1 MIRLYQFEISPFCDK
16 IRRVLHAK
24 RQSFEI
30 VEVPVGQSLSSV
42 RRLNPIGKL
51 PTLEHDGR
59 IIVDSSDIARYLERT
74 FPEPSLLPE
83 DPRER
88 ALVHV
93 LEDWADE
100 SLYFYEMTLRF
111 TLPHNA
117 RRSVPA
123 LLAHDPPWLA
133 RLLAPW
139 IPRMMRRT
147 VRGQGVGRKPG
158 EMLLRD
164 VELHVGAVSDLL
176 GADRPASKVSSSELA
191 MEGRWLVGDHLS
203 LADISV
209 CSQLRCIRET
219 DEGAKLIE
227 ARPAVREWLER
238 VEAATGP
245 PV

>member
-16 IRRVLHAK
+16 IRRVLHVK
-24 RQSFEI
+24 RQRYEI
-30 VEVPVGQSLSSV
+30 VEVPISRSLSSV
-42 RRLNPIGKL
+42 RRVNPIGKL

-59 IIVDSSDIARYLERT
+59 IVADSSDIARYLEEV
-74 FPEPSLLPE
+74 FPEPSLLPS
-83 DPRER
+83 DSRER

-123 LLAHDPPWLA
+123 LLAHDPAWLA
-133 RLLAPW
+133 RALGPW
-139 IPRMMRRT
+139 IPRLMRRT

-158 EMLLRD
+158 EQLLCD
-164 VELHVGAVSDLL
+164 VERHVGAVSGLL
-176 GADRPASKVSSSELA
+176 G
-191 MEGRWLVGDHLS
+191 EGRWLVGDRLS

-209 CSQLRCIRET
+209 HAQLRCIGET
-219 DEGAKLIE
+219 DEGGKLIE
-227 ARPAVREWLER
+227 ARPRVRAWLDR
-238 VEAATGP
+238 VEAATAP
-245 PV
+245 SV